1 MSNKNQVAS
10 TVNYKEVADELLR
23 RNNQDHRKAETEAW
37 KLRAAHGLQSPEGM
51 VMAAA
56 AFEIAD
62 RFHQQSK
69 KRDINNISMYN
80 VPVFGYG
87 PNSSRKE

>member
-1 MSNKNQVAS
+1 VSNKNQVAS
-10 TVNYKEVADELLR
+10 TVNFREVADELLKR
-23 RNNQDHRKAETEAW
+23 ANGVHRNAEAEAW
-37 KLRAAHGLQSPEGM
+37 KLRAAHGPQSPEGM

-62 RFHQQSK
+62 RYHNKSR

-87 PNSSRKE
+87 PNSTRTE